1 MNLAALVTNREEAIA
16 FGFGAGFALALIV
29 WSLW

>member
-1 MNLAALVTNREEAIA
+1 MKLLDSRGEAVA

-29 WSLW
+29 RSLW